1 MEGINLKIKKNDP
14 NALQSDDAIDEGNQ
28 NTAGMTDLRPDP
40 KLVQSLWADQDE
52 LHQYIDKLR
61 AITAQGLQN
70 TEISLWNDLSKH
82 FNSYKQELMDD
93 SRKKKQND
101 EDPLVREQTLNEQL
115 ELMTHM
121 AQQLDK
127 EHRKLKNQE

>member
-61 AITAQGLQN
+61 AITA
-70 TEISLWNDLSKH
+70 
-82 FNSYKQELMDD
+82 
-93 SRKKKQND
+93 
-101 EDPLVREQTLNEQL
+101 
-115 ELMTHM
+115 
-121 AQQLDK
+121 
-127 EHRKLKNQE
+127 